1 MARIGCCGSHFGNDL
16 FLVSSAPCRT
26 LRLMSS
32 LPNSAPQRA
41 ATADVQTGLLPS
53 TESVRQALH
62 QHLKK
67 TASFIKFMDA
77 LVLLSGWIATMLL
90 IWLAACAIDHWLW
103 PLSTAGRWA
112 FWATGVAACGWWLL
126 WQCLPLLLGRI
137 NPLYAAKRIEHLV
150 PEFKNGLIAWLE
162 LERMPEQRVP
172 RGVMSALAH
181 RAARYIGG
189 QDPSATVDTSPLIK
203 MIGYVLVLTTSLAV
217 YTMLSPKSVFATGQR
232 ILMPWSSLAA
242 PTRVQILEVSPG
254 PVELTQGKPLQVA
267 VAVKGLR
274 HDEPVNVRFS
284 TLDGQLQN
292 QRRQLSASIE
302 GFRYQ
307 GDVATSGTGV
317 EQPLDYWIE
326 AGDAQLGPFRVTISP
341 LPAVVLQSIE
351 LQYPPYTRLPKRS
364 INDDQVEAV
373 EGTRATITA
382 RANQTLQ
389 RGRLE
394 INPTLDATGELV
406 RADRFLDMTSNQRQ
420 LQATVPLLLDSERNN
435 PTRIEYRIRGT
446 NHRGDSNARPITH
459 KISVL
464 ADVPPEVD
472 LLGPDSRVLRVR
484 PKAHVNLE
492 VRASDPD
499 FGLTKLTLNA
509 SRDGVDAPPIVLFEN
524 AEGALGRQVKTYRI
538 DLAKWKAAVGQR
550 FELRAHAMDNRHD
563 PESGQ
568 PAAGATESKLLT
580 LLVVAD
586 DEPADAASQPPPA
599 ENEPQSDS
607 HNGDN
612 TDSDP
617 QSSPEQSTQ
626 KDDGQKDGQKAA
638 SEKVSGQKGDGSND
652 SAQNDSSSQNNRQ
665 ENGGQEDPQGGD
677 AGQQDS
683 GQQDGSQQNGTQ
695 QGGTQQGGTQQGGT
709 QQGGTQQGSE
719 QQSDRQQGGSQQG
732 SGQQSGSQ
740 QGGSQ
745 QGGSQQGSGQPSN
758 NAASGQQSSEST
770 TRSKPSSDGEA
781 IERVSEYL
789 ESQPGGKPSENAPPS
804 PQGSESEGS
813 PAHSSESQGSK
824 PEGSPAQGSESQ
836 GSKPEGS
843 PAQGSESQGR
853 SQKVHQRKAPNR
865 RGRSQKVHQRRAPNR
880 RGRSQKVHQ
889 HRAPNRRGRSQKVH
903 QRRAPNRRGRSQK
916 VHQRRAPSP
925 RGRSQKVHQ
934 PQGSESQG
942 SKPEGSPAQGS
953 ESQGSK
959 PEGSPAQG
967 SESQGSKPE
976 GSPAQGSESQGSEPE
991 GSPHAGLRIAGV
1003 EARRFTGRKAP
1014 NRRGR
1019 SQKVHQRR
1027 APNRRGRSQKVHQ
1040 HRAPSPRGRS
1050 QKVHQ
1055 RRAPNRRGRSQKVHQ
1070 HRAPNRRGRSQKVHQ
1085 RKAPNRR
1092 GRSRKVHQR
1101 RAPSPRGRSLR
1112 VRVQLQTRIN
1122 PLARER
1128 GRREARE
1135 GQPGRV
1141 RRPIESSRRRRQTW
1155 CSTISID
1162 KRTNLILSCCG
1173 SSIGRP
1179 TT

>member
-1 MARIGCCGSHFGNDL
+1 
-16 FLVSSAPCRT
+16 
-26 LRLMSS
+26 MSS
-32 LPNSAPQRA
+32 LPNSAPRR
-41 ATADVQTGLLPS
+41 ATAVDAKSGLLPS

-77 LVLLSGWIATMLL
+77 LVLLSSWIATMLL

-103 PLSTAGRWA
+103 PLSTAGRWI
-112 FWATGVAACGWWLL
+112 FWVAGVAACGWWLL
-126 WQCLPLLLGRI
+126 WQCLPLLFGRI

-172 RGVMSALAH
+172 RGVMSALAY

-203 MIGYVLVLTTSLAV
+203 MIGCVLMLTTSLAV

-274 HDEPVNVRFS
+274 RNEPVNVRFS

-307 GDVATSGTGV
+307 GDVATSGMGV

-326 AGDAQLGPFRVTISP
+326 AGDSQLGPFRVTISP

-351 LQYPPYTRLPKRS
+351 LQYPAYTRLPKRS

-382 RANQTLQ
+382 SANQTLQ

-472 LLGPDSRVLRVR
+472 LMGPDSRMLRVR
-484 PKAHVNLE
+484 RKAHVNLE

-524 AEGALGRQVKTYRI
+524 TEGALGRQVKTYHI

-550 FELRAHAMDNRHD
+550 FELRARALDNRHD

-568 PAAGATESKLLT
+568 PAAGVTESKSLT

-586 DEPADAASQPPPA
+586 DEPADAGSQPPAAAPP
-599 ENEPQSDS
+599 PQSNS
-607 HNGDN
+607 QNGDN
-612 TDSDP
+612 SSNDP
-617 QSSPEQSTQ
+617 QSSPEQSSP
-626 KDDGQKDGQKAA
+626 KGSGREDGQNTAGEKHDGPKDNAQNGSHSQN
-638 SEKVSGQKGDGSND
+638 SG
-652 SAQNDSSSQNNRQ
+652 QNDSGSQNNQQ
-665 ENGGQEDPQGGD
+665 ENGGQENSQGGK
-677 AGQQDS
+677 AGSQDS
-683 GQQDGSQQNGTQ
+683 GQQNGNQQNGN
-695 QGGTQQGGTQQGGT
+695 
-709 QQGGTQQGSE
+709 
-719 QQSDRQQGGSQQG
+719 
-732 SGQQSGSQ
+732 QQSGSQ

-745 QGGSQQGSGQPSN
+745 QSGSQQGGSQQSGS
-758 NAASGQQSSEST
+758 QQ
-770 TRSKPSSDGEA
+770 G
-781 IERVSEYL
+781 
-789 ESQPGGKPSENAPPS
+789 
-804 PQGSESEGS
+804 
-813 PAHSSESQGSK
+813 
-824 PEGSPAQGSESQ
+824 
-836 GSKPEGS
+836 
-843 PAQGSESQGR
+843 
-853 SQKVHQRKAPNR
+853 
-865 RGRSQKVHQRRAPNR
+865 
-880 RGRSQKVHQ
+880 
-889 HRAPNRRGRSQKVH
+889 
-903 QRRAPNRRGRSQK
+903 
-916 VHQRRAPSP
+916 
-925 RGRSQKVHQ
+925 
-934 PQGSESQG
+934 
-942 SKPEGSPAQGS
+942 
-953 ESQGSK
+953 
-959 PEGSPAQG
+959 
-967 SESQGSKPE
+967 
-976 GSPAQGSESQGSEPE
+976 
-991 GSPHAGLRIAGV
+991 
-1003 EARRFTGRKAP
+1003 
-1014 NRRGR
+1014 
-1019 SQKVHQRR
+1019 
-1027 APNRRGRSQKVHQ
+1027 
-1040 HRAPSPRGRS
+1040 
-1050 QKVHQ
+1050 
-1055 RRAPNRRGRSQKVHQ
+1055 
-1070 HRAPNRRGRSQKVHQ
+1070 
-1085 RKAPNRR
+1085 
-1092 GRSRKVHQR
+1092 
-1101 RAPSPRGRSLR
+1101 
-1112 VRVQLQTRIN
+1112 
-1122 PLARER
+1122 
-1128 GRREARE
+1128 
-1135 GQPGRV
+1135 
-1141 RRPIESSRRRRQTW
+1141 
-1155 CSTISID
+1155 
-1162 KRTNLILSCCG
+1162 
-1173 SSIGRP
+1173 
-1179 TT
+1179 